1 MNSKKIE
8 HLKLRFRRDTDIGI
22 HGILDSDAIRYRDE
36 TKLDKHS
43 PDIRSPFFRDTDRIV
58 HSKAYARYIDKS
70 QVFFDLDIYNAN
82 VTHRSLHVIL
92 VSRLSRQIGR
102 ILKLNVDLIE
112 AIALGHDIGHAPYG
126 HVGEKIIN
134 DITPD
139 YNLGEFNHNAQSIR
153 WLSKLEKRF
162 PKEHAFGLNLTLQV
176 LDGILC
182 HDGEINEQELKP
194 EKINGKTWEDHF
206 KEYNDCFGKNKLIR
220 IPMSYE
226 GVAVRF
232 ADTISYI
239 GRDIEDAILLK
250 YIKRKDI
257 PQNCQKVLGD
267 TNRTIIKTL
276 MMDLLTYSLENDTI
290 GYSKEVFNALRELK
304 SFNYDKIYNRRNE
317 AVLPK
322 INKTFLED
330 LKNKF
335 KFIFKESLQDLEKK
349 NTNSFIFRDHI
360 EYIDNKNYT
369 TYYEPLK
376 NQDNLPLIV
385 RDYIAGMSEK
395 YFKEI
400 YLRLIKRRN

>member
-1 MNSKKIE
+1 
-8 HLKLRFRRDTDIGI
+8 
-22 HGILDSDAIRYRDE
+22 
-36 TKLDKHS
+36 
-43 PDIRSPFFRDTDRIV
+43 
-58 HSKAYARYIDKS
+58 
-70 QVFFDLDIYNAN
+70 
-82 VTHRSLHVIL
+82 
-92 VSRLSRQIGR
+92 
-102 ILKLNVDLIE
+102 
-112 AIALGHDIGHAPYG
+112 
-126 HVGEKIIN
+126 
-134 DITPD
+134 
-139 YNLGEFNHNAQSIR
+139 
-153 WLSKLEKRF
+153 
-162 PKEHAFGLNLTLQV
+162 
-176 LDGILC
+176 
-182 HDGEINEQELKP
+182 
-194 EKINGKTWEDHF
+194 
-206 KEYNDCFGKNKLIR
+206 
-220 IPMSYE
+220 
-226 GVAVRF
+226 
-232 ADTISYI
+232 
-239 GRDIEDAILLK
+239 
-250 YIKRKDI
+250 
-257 PQNCQKVLGD
+257 
-267 TNRTIIKTL
+267 